1 MAHLEHTKAD
11 QHGRRQG
18 LPCPFA
24 FLSFSVFF
32 FCTLQFDINLCV
44 YIVCCMFINLFVC
57 AYDRR
62 FSSSGKH
69 KVRFLLP
76 KKVPLNELIEPI
88 VEVTDLQGNP
98 VKSTLIKADATMPE
112 HGHGMMTQSRPKNCA
127 AESECQSPTGR
138 YTFEGFRLHMPGNW
152 LFQVELGKDDQA
164 TWRYEFEPDF

>member
-1 MAHLEHTKAD
+1 LALI
-11 QHGRRQG
+11 
-18 LPCPFA
+18 FA
-24 FLSFSVFF
+24 LTGCQQSTGSTAPTAAPKPAEPQPNPETESTGYVSPW
-32 FCTLQFDINLCV
+32 
-44 YIVCCMFINLFVC
+44 
-57 AYDRR
+57 R